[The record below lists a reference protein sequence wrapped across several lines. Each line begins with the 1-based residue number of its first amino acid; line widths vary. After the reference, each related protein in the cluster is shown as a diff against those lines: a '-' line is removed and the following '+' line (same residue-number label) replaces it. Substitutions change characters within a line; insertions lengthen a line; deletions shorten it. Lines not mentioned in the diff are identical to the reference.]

1 MEPVV
6 FQDDLPSISASRLRA
21 TGVITA
27 DMTRTMISGV
37 EVVLDLVKFANGGSW
52 SFFRCPSCDRRAR
65 TLKLFEGSV
74 LCWRCCHRRG
84 ARYRVWTSGSR
95 GRAELRISRLR
106 AMLET
111 SVSLR
116 LKPVL
121 WGKLERRS
129 RLEAVLAR
137 REYIVS
143 RGRRFRD
150 VVTPEIPPEPIAS
163 PKIKTTR
170 SP

>member
-1 MEPVV
+1 
-6 FQDDLPSISASRLRA
+6 
-21 TGVITA
+21 
-27 DMTRTMISGV
+27 
-37 EVVLDLVKFANGGSW
+37 
-52 SFFRCPSCDRRAR
+52 
-65 TLKLFEGSV
+65 
-74 LCWRCCHRRG
+74 
-84 ARYRVWTSGSR
+84 
-95 GRAELRISRLR
+95 
-106 AMLET
+106 MLET